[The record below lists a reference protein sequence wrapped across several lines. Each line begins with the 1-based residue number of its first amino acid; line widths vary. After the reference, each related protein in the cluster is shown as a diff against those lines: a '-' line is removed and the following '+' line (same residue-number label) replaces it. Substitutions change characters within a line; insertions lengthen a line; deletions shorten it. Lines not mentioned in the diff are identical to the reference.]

1 MAITPSGVMTPTHS
15 TSTGRITMATRLITE
30 WRRMARQPH
39 NIRRANSLGLP
50 GEPVSHLQEILL
62 RSGLD
67 DLSNADH
74 FDEYLAQ
81 LVECAKNDDL
91 ATRMVF
97 QRIMPG
103 LIAMAMRRAHVTAGG
118 LPAAFDLI
126 ASSAW
131 LVIRRYPIDR
141 RTRRVAANLLMD
153 IEYQAF
159 VREPRLKRN
168 RAELHF
174 APAGLLGIE
183 FERFRMGETEIDP
196 VGTSAALDLMFS
208 EFEKRGLTEYDLQ
221 ILRAVC
227 HDINSVEMAPHLN
240 IQPRSVRNRRERA
253 ISKAR
258 KILLEIDDIDF

>member
-1 MAITPSGVMTPTHS
+1 MAITPSGVMTPTNS
-15 TSTGRITMATRLITE
+15 TSPGRITLATRLIAE

-39 NIRRANSLGLP
+39 NIRRANGLGLP
-50 GEPVSHLQEILL
+50 GEPVNHLQEILL

-67 DLSNADH
+67 DSSNADH
-74 FDEYLAQ
+74 FDDYLAQ

-103 LIAMAMRRAHVTAGG
+103 LIAMAVRRSHVTAGG

-141 RTRRVAANLLMD
+141 RPRRVAANLLMD
-153 IEYQAF
+153 IEYQ
-159 VREPRLKRN
+159 
-168 RAELHF
+168 EL
-174 APAGLLGIE
+174 E
-183 FERFRMGETEIDP
+183 N
-196 VGTSAALDLMFS
+196 
-208 EFEKRGLTEYDLQ
+208 RGLTECDLQ

-253 ISKAR
+253 LHKAR
-258 KILLEIDDIDF
+258 KILLQIDDVDQ

>member
-1 MAITPSGVMTPTHS
+1 MAITPSGVMTPTNS
-15 TSTGRITMATRLITE
+15 TSPGRITLATRLIAE

-39 NIRRANSLGLP
+39 NIRRANGLGLP
-50 GEPVSHLQEILL
+50 GEPVNHLQEILL

-67 DLSNADH
+67 DSSNADH

-103 LIAMAMRRAHVTAGG
+103 LIAMAGRRSHVTAGG

-141 RTRRVAANLLMD
+141 RPRRVAANLLMD

-168 RAELHF
+168 RSELHF
-174 APAGLLGIE
+174 APAGMLGVE
-183 FERFRMGETEIDP
+183 FERFRLGETETDP
-196 VGTSAALDLMFS
+196 VGTSASLELLFS
-208 EFEKRGLTEYDLQ
+208 ELENRGLTECDLQ

-253 ISKAR
+253 LHKAR
-258 KILLEIDDIDF
+258 KILLQIDDMDQ

>member
-1 MAITPSGVMTPTHS
+1 
-15 TSTGRITMATRLITE
+15 
-30 WRRMARQPH
+30 
-39 NIRRANSLGLP
+39 
-50 GEPVSHLQEILL
+50 
-62 RSGLD
+62 
-67 DLSNADH
+67 
-74 FDEYLAQ
+74 
-81 LVECAKNDDL
+81 
-91 ATRMVF
+91 
-97 QRIMPG
+97 
-103 LIAMAMRRAHVTAGG
+103 
-118 LPAAFDLI
+118 
-126 ASSAW
+126 
-131 LVIRRYPIDR
+131 
-141 RTRRVAANLLMD
+141 MD

-196 VGTSAALDLMFS
+196 VGKGAALDLMFS